1 MDNHINTINKPRG
14 IALSVQ
20 ELAKFLDVT
29 EQRIRQLMR
38 EGMPVF
44 EQGGKGK
51 GHVLSSYDTIW
62 FYIEYEQKKKR
73 GLAKEKPDEPDTKSR
88 IAETRVAMAE
98 LQLAKQRGSLFDFND
113 WLPYIRD
120 KMVVFRQSMAT
131 VTTNVREKYGN
142 DVAKYVDRQITL
154 AINAYHRG
162 LDNVPNEAKE

>member
-1 MDNHINTINKPRG
+1 MPGNTNQLRGKP
-14 IALSVQ
+14 ISIEDFAALI
-20 ELAKFLDVT
+20 DVT
-29 EQRIRQLMR
+29 PDRIRQYIKQ
-38 EGMPVF
+38 GMPVF
-44 EQGGKGK
+44 EKGGRGK
-51 GHVLSSYDTIW
+51 AHVLSSYDAWWWTI
-62 FYIEYEQKKKR
+62 EAEKR
-73 GLAKEKPDEPDTKSR
+73 NKAGALPANPQEPDTKSR